1 MRLAAVF
8 LLCAAS
14 CGFDPDA
21 GEDALWATPEQIVAA
36 AERCGIRDFKPTKAN
51 ARWAAYVPGED
62 VQTGIKT
69 NCIYDDLHKQGL
81 QVTR

>member
-1 MRLAAVF
+1 VRSAAAL
-8 LLCAAS
+8 LLCAAA

-21 GEDALWATPEQIVAA
+21 GEDALWATPEQIVEA

-62 VQTGIKT
+62 AQTGVKT
-69 NCIYDDLHKQGL
+69 SCIYDDLQRQGL
-81 QVTR
+81 LATR